1 MPSVK
6 QISVRTLAIL
16 SLLVV
21 LFISMFLTNG
31 LFITSQWVYGIFYPV
46 QTAEDNTPAAL
57 DEAEREA
64 LKKALVTRSL
74 KNMVPIQGGEFTMGA
89 GDCDAFGQSGY
100 CFFGPTYPVTLNDFA
115 ISKYKITQ
123 QDIVDWRKITHQPW
137 QDFREKDLRI
147 HPEGRD
153 KQPLRP
159 RAPAQIG
166 WQEANAFCT
175 WLGKASGKNIHLP
188 TEAQWE
194 FVARNRGQFVAF
206 PTDNNRIEMGRNVPD
221 ISDDLQ
227 QALVGS
233 FPPNPLGIYD
243 LVGNGLEWMHD
254 YYRED
259 QPQQPS
265 LVDPTGPA
273 SGYQSTGGVLRVTRP
288 NDTGMS
294 TKPGWLTSFIR
305 SAHPEKTA
313 TRDVVMV
320 NARCAIWPGEAK

>member
-1 MPSVK
+1 MSSV
-6 QISVRTLAIL
+6 IRIMVRTLAVL

-21 LFISMFLTNG
+21 LGISMFLTNG

-46 QTAEDNTPAAL
+46 LTAEENPPAPL

-74 KNMVPIQGGEFTMGA
+74 KNMVPIKGGEFIMGA
-89 GDCDAFGQSGY
+89 EDCDAFGQHGY

-137 QDFREKDLRI
+137 QDFREKDLRM
-147 HPEGRD
+147 HLEARD
-153 KQPLRP
+153 KQPLRQ
-159 RAPAQIG
+159 RAPAQLG

-175 WLGKASGKNIHLP
+175 WLGQASGKNVHLP

-206 PTDNNRIEMGRNVPD
+206 PTNNNRIEKGKNVPD
-221 ISDDLQ
+221 VYADRQ

-233 FPPNPLGIYD
+233 FPPNPLGLYG

-254 YYRED
+254 YYREEK
-259 QPQQPS
+259 PQQSS

-288 NDTGMS
+288 KTAWISDF
-294 TKPGWLTSFIR
+294 PGWLTSFIR
-305 SAHPEKTA
+305 SSSPEKTE
-313 TRDVVMV
+313 TRDVAMV